1 MHHFFICLFFMIIN
15 VYVNASDWREYWIK
29 AVEQCD
35 KKEYDTARE
44 MFDLA
49 VHSME
54 ENKDLDHPYVYV
66 DRARLNL
73 LLENNELALVDLDKA
88 LSNEKITKNEK
99 SRAAISRMIARSRL
113 GMDSGVLE
121 DLKLFAENSENKP
134 IFEKQKNI

>member
-1 MHHFFICLFFMIIN
+1 MIMN
-15 VYVNASDWREYWIK
+15 VYANASDWREYWVK

-49 VHSME
+49 VYFME

-73 LLENNELALVDLDKA
+73 LLENNQLALADLDKA
-88 LSNEKITKNEK
+88 LSNKKITRSEK

-113 GMDSGVLE
+113 GMDKGVLE
-121 DLKLFAENSENKP
+121 DLKLFAESSENRP
-134 IFEKQKNI
+134 VLRKQKNT